1 MAQYQ
6 IMFEKNIV
14 REMLMFG
21 NVFDIV
27 LKNIFEVDANNILMI
42 WTEERKCIFK
52 YYSCNSFCNEFGEF
66 VYN

>member
-42 WTEERKCIFK
+42 
-52 YYSCNSFCNEFGEF
+52 
-66 VYN
+66 